1 MNTLPKNRFNKQRPF
16 WKCDCRRGG
25 KINDESSNVKKNATN
40 EKDME
45 RTQEEIMNTE
55 FKTTCGPVTVIVM
68 GDRNLKQIIFEE
80 GFEANTKDDL
90 EMLADMIVAAT
101 RQAGDEIDQF
111 TAEKMSKYQS
121 LLGGF

>member
-1 MNTLPKNRFNKQRPF
+1 MMNQAMLRKMQQMK
-16 WKCDCRRGG
+16 
-25 KINDESSNVKKNATN
+25 
-40 EKDME
+40 KDME
-45 RTQEEIMNTE
+45 RTQEEIMNTK

>member
-1 MNTLPKNRFNKQRPF
+1 MMNQAMLRKMQQMK
-16 WKCDCRRGG
+16 
-25 KINDESSNVKKNATN
+25 
-40 EKDME
+40 KDME
-45 RTQEEIMNTE
+45 RTQEENMNTE
-55 FKTTCGPVTVIVM
+55 FKTTCRPVTVIVK

-121 LLGGF
+121 LLVGF